1 MRVAAVSQTAQ
12 SQLLAKARR
21 VTEPRGAVLFRRGE
35 PAFGVFW
42 VRKGSIGLR
51 LDAEDGQSLWDRT
64 ATADSIVG
72 LPGTLAGGH
81 YSLTAVAL
89 EESELA
95 FIDRQ
100 ALIELIQDDPGLGLE
115 LMRAL
120 ADEVLQIRA
129 RLASAP
135 VAV

>member
-1 MRVAAVSQTAQ
+1 M
-12 SQLLAKARR
+12 AKARR
-21 VTEPRGAVLFRRGE
+21 VTEPKGAVLFRRGE
-35 PAFGVFW
+35 SAFGVFW

-51 LDAEDGQSLWDRT
+51 LDAEDGKALWDRT
-64 ATADSIVG
+64 ATVDSIVG
-72 LPGTLAGGH
+72 LPGTLAGGR

-100 ALIELIQDDPGLGLE
+100 ALIELIQGDPGLGLE